1 MTNSPRFYRISNS
14 NGGQDSEHNW
24 WRHKLPASPPPIK
37 YTSSCREDQR
47 LSSKDKIFSKYSNI
61 SLTLGRSSIN
71 PPHLPLYHGGGYDFP
86 CTSKR
91 QNIASEHKDWN
102 KVKTKVLQCRT
113 KYTLTK
119 AGKLRTR
126 KIKGEK
132 MDRKRRR
139 EGGRRREAKR
149 WSHSYFFIL
158 AIVLGRPKKDGQR
171 LF

>member
-1 MTNSPRFYRISNS
+1 MSSTKMTNSRRFYRISNS
-14 NGGQDSEHNW
+14 NGGQDSDHNW

-61 SLTLGRSSIN
+61 SLTLGRGSIK
-71 PPHLPLYHGGGYDFP
+71 PPPPPPFVPRWRVWLSVYVQA
-86 CTSKR
+86 SK
-91 QNIASEHKDWN
+91 HKDWN

-126 KIKGEK
+126 KIKEEK
-132 MDRKRRR
+132 RDRKRRR
-139 EGGRRREAKR
+139 EGGRRREGKR
-149 WSHSYFFIL
+149 WSHSYFL
-158 AIVLGRPKKDGQR
+158 YWL
-171 LF
+171 

>member
-1 MTNSPRFYRISNS
+1 MTNSGRFYRISNS
-14 NGGQDSEHNW
+14 NGGQDSDHNW

-61 SLTLGRSSIN
+61 SLTLGRGSIN
-71 PPHLPLYHGGGYDFP
+71 PPPPLPLYHGGGYDFP

-119 AGKLRTR
+119 AGKSRTR

-139 EGGRRREAKR
+139 EGGRRREGKR
-149 WSHSYFFIL
+149 WSHSYFL
-158 AIVLGRPKKDGQR
+158 YWL
-171 LF
+171 

>member
-1 MTNSPRFYRISNS
+1 MCYSKCQAQKMTNSRRFYRISNS
-14 NGGQDSEHNW
+14 NGGQDSDHNW

-61 SLTLGRSSIN
+61 SLRGSIN
-71 PPHLPLYHGGGYDFP
+71 PPLYHGGGYDFP

-113 KYTLTK
+113 KYTLTR

-139 EGGRRREAKR
+139 EGGRRREGNR
-149 WSHSYFFIL
+149 WSHSYFL
-158 AIVLGRPKKDGQR
+158 YWL
-171 LF
+171 

>member
-1 MTNSPRFYRISNS
+1 MCYSKCQAQKMTNSRRFYRISNS
-14 NGGQDSEHNW
+14 NGGQDSDHNW

-47 LSSKDKIFSKYSNI
+47 LSSKDKTFSKYSNI
-61 SLTLGRSSIN
+61 SLTLGRGSIN
-71 PPHLPLYHGGGYDFP
+71 PPPLPLYHGGGYDFP

-113 KYTLTK
+113 KYTLTR

-139 EGGRRREAKR
+139 EGGRRREGNR
-149 WSHSYFFIL
+149 WSHSYFL
-158 AIVLGRPKKDGQR
+158 YWL
-171 LF
+171 

>member
-1 MTNSPRFYRISNS
+1 MCYSKCQAQKMINSRRFYRISNS
-14 NGGQDSEHNW
+14 NGGQDSDHNW

-37 YTSSCREDQR
+37 YTLSCREDQR
-47 LSSKDKIFSKYSNI
+47 LSSKDKIFSKYNNI
-61 SLTLGRSSIN
+61 SLTLGRGSTN
-71 PPHLPLYHGGGYDFP
+71 PPPPPLPLYHGGGYDFP
-86 CTSKR
+86 CTSER

-139 EGGRRREAKR
+139 EGGRRREGKR
-149 WSHSYFFIL
+149 WSHSYFL
-158 AIVLGRPKKDGQR
+158 YWL
-171 LF
+171 

>member
-1 MTNSPRFYRISNS
+1 MTNSRCFYRISNS
-14 NGGQDSEHNW
+14 NGGQDSDHNW
-24 WRHKLPASPPPIK
+24 WRHKLPALPPPIK

-61 SLTLGRSSIN
+61 SLTLGTGSIK
-71 PPHLPLYHGGGYDFP
+71 PPPPLPLYHGGGYDFP

-91 QNIASEHKDWN
+91 QNIASEHQDWN

-139 EGGRRREAKR
+139 EGGWRREGKR
-149 WSHSYFFIL
+149 WSHSYFL
-158 AIVLGRPKKDGQR
+158 YWL
-171 LF
+171 